1 LTQIEGL
8 TQIARRQSQGC
19 GASLASLL
27 WHINSVTPFCSIG
40 YKRATGSPKDKLDL
54 MLRGLRKASSNW
66 LGKTIMTVAMGA
78 LIVSFGIWG
87 IADIFRGFGQSTL
100 ATVGSTEI
108 SVNEFRQLYTDR
120 LQQLGRQFGRPL
132 TQEQARAFGF
142 DRQLLEQ
149 TLAEAAL
156 DEEARRLGLG
166 QSDAETMRV
175 IFSDPNFKGTNGQF
189 DPQRFQYMI
198 RQFGFTEARYLADQR
213 RVSLRRQIAGTLSAG
228 LEPSKTLVEASSH
241 FQNEQRSIEYIKL
254 GAAQAGTIDPPS
266 PEALAGYFDEHKAQF
281 RAPEYRKIVFV
292 VLTPEEIGKW
302 SDVSDDDAK
311 KLYEQ
316 RKEHLG
322 TPEKREVS
330 QIVFPNMD
338 EATAARARITSGTSF
353 DDIVKERKLAP
364 ADVDLGLVSKSG
376 ILDPAFADA
385 AFSLPSGEVSQ
396 PVQGRFGVALIK
408 VGTIQPATQP
418 SYESLAPQLKREI
431 AAARARDQV
440 SSLRDKF
447 EDERGGGASVAE
459 AAQKLGLAA
468 TTIDAV
474 DRAGKLPNGQPA
486 NIPQGLNVV
495 AQAFNSDV
503 GVDNE
508 PISYR
513 GGYVWYD
520 VLGITPPRDRTLDE
534 VKDQVEA
541 RWREDQVASRLR
553 AKATELVQKLGDT
566 GKLADEATSLG
577 LKAETATGLKRDGSV
592 PGLPSNVIAAAFK
605 TAKDSVAQAA
615 GDSDSEWI
623 VFRVTDVTV
632 PPVDFASDET
642 KKLKETLQRTLSD
655 EQLAAYVTK
664 LEKNIGTKINE
675 EAFAQAT
682 GAGSNN

>member
-1 LTQIEGL
+1 
-8 TQIARRQSQGC
+8 
-19 GASLASLL
+19 
-27 WHINSVTPFCSIG
+27 
-40 YKRATGSPKDKLDL
+40 
-54 MLRGLRKASSNW
+54 MLRGMRKASSNW
-66 LGKTIMTVAMGA
+66 LGKTIMTIAMGA

-108 SVNEFRQLYTDR
+108 STNEFRQLYTDR

-198 RQFGFTEARYLADQR
+198 RQFGFTEGRYLADQR

-228 LEPSKTLVEASSH
+228 LEPSKTLIEATSH
-241 FQNEQRSIEYIKL
+241 FQNEQRAIEYIKL
-254 GAAQAGTIDPPS
+254 AAAQAGTIDPPS

-281 RAPEYRKIVFV
+281 RAPEYRKIVYV

-302 SDVSDDDAK
+302 TDVSDDDAK
-311 KLYEQ
+311 KIYEQ
-316 RKEHLG
+316 RKDHLG

-338 EATAARARITSGTSF
+338 EATAARAQITSGTSF
-353 DDIVKERKLAP
+353 DDIAKERKLSP

-408 VGTIQPATQP
+408 VGKIQPAAQP
-418 SYESLAPQLKREI
+418 SYDSLAQQIKRDI
-431 AAARARDQV
+431 ATARAREQV

-447 EDERGGGASVAE
+447 EDERGGGASVTD
-459 AAQKLGLAA
+459 AAQKLGLTA
-468 TTIDAV
+468 TTIDV
-474 DRAGKLPNGQPA
+474 DRSGKQPDGQSA

-541 RWREDQVASRLR
+541 RWREDQIASRLR
-553 AKATELVQKLGDT
+553 AKATELVQKLGET
-566 GKLADEATSLG
+566 GKLADEAASLG
-577 LKAETATGLKRDGSV
+577 LKVETATGLKRDGAAA
-592 PGLPSNVIAAAFK
+592 GLPSSVVAAAFK
-605 TAKDSVAQAA
+605 IAKNSVAQVA
-615 GDSDSEWI
+615 GDSDTEWI

-632 PPVDFASDET
+632 PPVDFNSDAT
-642 KKLKETLQRTLSD
+642 KRLKETLQRTLSD